1 MGTELTTTGVAA
13 LETELK
19 AYRDCRSQTRKHLDS
34 MGFPQITGT
43 STANLIVSTQLL
55 RSLLELEVG
64 HLAYGDKIARTR
76 ADME

>member
-34 MGFPQITGT
+34 MGFPHITGT
-43 STANLIVSTQLL
+43 CTANLIVNTQLWY
-55 RSLLELEVG
+55 
-64 HLAYGDKIARTR
+64 ATKKAPRTR
-76 ADME
+76 SRPSCP